1 MSLEL
6 PKRIFKE
13 GEEPQVNQINNNC
26 RIEYIITKFKTW
38 LPNELA
44 AVKKDPVFSQIFKLH
59 DNGLGYSARVIH
71 SFLCREL
78 VTYKQKELWF
88 VFARRA
94 LRFSLQEFHAVTGFE
109 CNTGISLTE
118 FDDWEDDDGFWSRV
132 LRTKDTTITLFNLW
146 NKHKLSV
153 NKWKNADRIR
163 LIYLALILCVVL
175 ARDEK
180 AIIPFKYI
188 KLVMDLEKLR
198 RYPWGVDAYDHLCKS
213 IAKTRDTLK
222 DKTSSYVLD
231 GFSYALQIWAMEA
244 VPKIGKLCGK
254 RLDKQFSNGPRCINW
269 RGAAKVSYDE
279 IIRLEEIITPEDVMY
294 PYISWEGNMVV
305 IVSDIFRRDDEVEDD
320 RVKVLMELIRKN
332 HDFSNHIWE
341 YEEIAEV
348 SLDLEAEAPTPVAAT
363 EVDQDFQTPQ
373 GSSNV
378 GVTAKKGKKRLPDRG
393 MEKRKHKVLS
403 SRSNQAPFTEEMKA
417 FMTQLFEQ
425 SFSGMEQRLQ
435 KQMTET
441 FEKMQSELKESCKA
455 ASEEVEHGAPSPSKP
470 STREPSPSKPST
482 SEPSLRRSKRGESSP
497 TRVDLNFSEAEDIF
511 EGIGTQGVER
521 LSQASHVPN
530 FDPSQNSKEED
541 WWTPMTSARVSKKKP
556 AKGNT
561 APPPAEW
568 ERWTKAKGKGLHLSD
583 TPLPQDGSPESSLY
597 HFGEDSWNRFTAWS
611 LNPKPLPIGP
621 SILNLSVATRMV
633 CLGQWLGN
641 EEMDAFM
648 FIWRVNTTLE
658 RWAPRR
664 VAFMNAMF
672 CLQIN
677 AAYNNFSVDRRGYD
691 LPDFLLGY
699 GRGELPSHGR
709 NDQVWGVDVDRLYF
723 PLFVNGNH
731 WIAVCINIIE
741 KRVQVFDCS
750 RGRNRQ
756 HVEKFAALI
765 PRIVKA
771 VAPPQSKKQL
781 LLQPYSIVEVP
792 MKARL
797 NKSCCDCGVY
807 ALKHLECHL
816 LGLDLSLVDDEN
828 IQGCRQK
835 IAVDLWEATHDPIYA
850 EAMKQYVPSPW
861 ERSGSYDLE
870 D

>member
-1 MSLEL
+1 
-6 PKRIFKE
+6 
-13 GEEPQVNQINNNC
+13 
-26 RIEYIITKFKTW
+26 
-38 LPNELA
+38 
-44 AVKKDPVFSQIFKLH
+44 
-59 DNGLGYSARVIH
+59 
-71 SFLCREL
+71 
-78 VTYKQKELWF
+78 
-88 VFARRA
+88 
-94 LRFSLQEFHAVTGFE
+94 
-109 CNTGISLTE
+109 
-118 FDDWEDDDGFWSRV
+118 
-132 LRTKDTTITLFNLW
+132 
-146 NKHKLSV
+146 
-153 NKWKNADRIR
+153 
-163 LIYLALILCVVL
+163 
-175 ARDEK
+175 
-180 AIIPFKYI
+180 
-188 KLVMDLEKLR
+188 
-198 RYPWGVDAYDHLCKS
+198 
-213 IAKTRDTLK
+213 
-222 DKTSSYVLD
+222 
-231 GFSYALQIWAMEA
+231 
-244 VPKIGKLCGK
+244 
-254 RLDKQFSNGPRCINW
+254 
-269 RGAAKVSYDE
+269 
-279 IIRLEEIITPEDVMY
+279 
-294 PYISWEGNMVV
+294 
-305 IVSDIFRRDDEVEDD
+305 
-320 RVKVLMELIRKN
+320 
-332 HDFSNHIWE
+332 
-341 YEEIAEV
+341 
-348 SLDLEAEAPTPVAAT
+348 
-363 EVDQDFQTPQ
+363 
-373 GSSNV
+373 
-378 GVTAKKGKKRLPDRG
+378 
-393 MEKRKHKVLS
+393 
-403 SRSNQAPFTEEMKA
+403 
-417 FMTQLFEQ
+417 
-425 SFSGMEQRLQ
+425 
-435 KQMTET
+435 
-441 FEKMQSELKESCKA
+441 
-455 ASEEVEHGAPSPSKP
+455 
-470 STREPSPSKPST
+470 
-482 SEPSLRRSKRGESSP
+482 
-497 TRVDLNFSEAEDIF
+497 
-511 EGIGTQGVER
+511 
-521 LSQASHVPN
+521 
-530 FDPSQNSKEED
+530 
-541 WWTPMTSARVSKKKP
+541 MTSARGSKKKP

-597 HFGEDSWNRFTAWS
+597 HFDEDSWNRFMAWS

-641 EEMDAFM
+641 EVIFSFTHFISVFVEHIYVAAYVYFVVNIQEMDAFM

-723 PLFVNGNH
+723 PLFVNGNPSFFCNLSFFISSFTNFLMSNVGNH

-741 KRVQVFDCS
+741 KRVQVFDFS